1 MKQVCYTA
9 DGMQTSC
16 YSRHKTLPNKP
27 GSFCF
32 SDHAFKPARMVC
44 IALQMMSGEVSCYSA
59 NDFFTEAM
67 CSSLNTCACKHS
79 RELCVALQM
88 VCSRCPAT
96 ADMSFASDAVASG
109 SQQGPSGIIQG
120 QGTCSNCHLPWTAC
134 LKPRLVHAHSNV
146 LASIKTEGCHPLD
159 LLPSLM
165 GAQCGNCSAAASL
178 R

>member
-1 MKQVCYTA
+1 MALDRPRASQPCKGVHAC
-9 DGMQTSC
+9 
-16 YSRHKTLPNKP
+16 RHIYCRKTLCLQACTPNRVGTLLVYP
-27 GSFCF
+27 RPSQTVLLCMAYIAQWRSCF
-32 SDHAFKPARMVC
+32 LSSSASTHQMLC
-44 IALQMMSGEVSCYSA
+44 IP
-59 NDFFTEAM
+59 
-67 CSSLNTCACKHS
+67 
-79 RELCVALQM
+79 LQM

-96 ADMSFASDAVASG
+96 ADMAFASDAVASG
-109 SQQGPSGIIQG
+109 SQQGPSGTIQG
-120 QGTCSNCHLPWTAC
+120 QGTCSNCHLPWTAS